1 MHLFDSPL
9 SVDRALDAIR
19 NENGGG
25 EAIFIGRVRA
35 SNRGKTVRY
44 LHYECEAGMA
54 EKEFER
60 IIREIRAK
68 WPVKCVHIEHRIG
81 KLEVGEIA
89 VIVAI
94 SSEHRR
100 EALEACR
107 YGIDETKHRVPIWKK
122 EVSSTGEEWIGICEE
137 EATEDQRH
145 KV

>member
-1 MHLFDSPL
+1 MHLFETPL
-9 SVDRALDAIR
+9 SVDRAMNSIR

-25 EAIFIGRVRA
+25 EAVFIGRVRA

-44 LHYECEAGMA
+44 LQYECEAGMA

-60 IIREIRAK
+60 IIGEIRAK
-68 WPVKCVHIEHRIG
+68 WPVKSVHIEHRIG
-81 KLEVGEIA
+81 KLEVGDIA

-107 YGIDETKHRVPIWKK
+107 YGIDELKHRVPIWKK
-122 EVSSTGEEWIGICEE
+122 EVSTTGEEWIGICEE
-137 EATEDQRH
+137 ET
-145 KV
+145 